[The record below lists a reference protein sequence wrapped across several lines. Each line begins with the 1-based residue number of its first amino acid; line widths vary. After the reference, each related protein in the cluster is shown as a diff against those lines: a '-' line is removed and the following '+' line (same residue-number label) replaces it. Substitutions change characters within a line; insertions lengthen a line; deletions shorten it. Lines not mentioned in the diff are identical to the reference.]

1 VGRVPRVPKEGGTV
15 SIVENRFFSLGFV
28 GGFFPPDEGDGG
40 LCGAGN
46 LEKRVDQLAHGHL
59 SLTTRDGKDAIFEL
73 SDTPV
78 CVCV

>member
-1 VGRVPRVPKEGGTV
+1 M
-15 SIVENRFFSLGFV
+15 SIAENRSFFLGFV

-40 LCGAGN
+40 PCAAGN
-46 LEKRVDQLAHGHL
+46 LEKRDDQPAHGHL